1 MPAAPR
7 APGGVPDFFIVGH
20 PKCGTT
26 ALYEMLKRHPQV
38 FMPDFKEPW
47 YFAGDMRPRFQPARS
62 GAVPE
67 TLDGYLSLFEPAGE
81 GQVVG
86 EASSSYLRS
95 REAAG
100 RIAGLRPDARII
112 AIFREPASFLVS
124 LHHQL
129 LLDHIETSK
138 DLREALALE
147 PARREGRRIPG
158 RSHLPQMLLYSDH
171 VRYAEQLTRYR
182 EAFAAEQIL
191 VLIYEDFRADNAGTL
206 RRVQQFL
213 GVREQAEPEALEANT
228 STRRMRSQRLDE
240 LLHSVSVGT
249 GPASRAAKGLVKA
262 LTSSELRD
270 RALRATRRK
279 LVYGE
284 PVAPDEKL
292 MLEIRRR
299 YRGEAEALGECLG
312 RDLVSLWRYDRLG

>member
-1 MPAAPR
+1 MPA
-7 APGGVPDFFIVGH
+7 PGHVPDFFIVGH

-26 ALYEMLKRHPQV
+26 ALYEMLKRHPQI

-47 YFAGDMRPRFQPARS
+47 YFAGDMRPRFQPART

-67 TLDGYLSLFEPAGE
+67 TLDDYLSLFEPAGE
-81 GQVVG
+81 GQTLG

-95 REAAG
+95 REAPG
-100 RIAGLRPDARII
+100 RIAELRPDARII

-138 DLREALALE
+138 DLRAALALE
-147 PARREGRRIPG
+147 PARREGRRVPR

-171 VRYAEQLTRYR
+171 VRYAEQLRRYR
-182 EAFAAEQIL
+182 ESFAAEQIL
-191 VLIYEDFRADNAGTL
+191 VLVYEDFRADNAGTL
-206 RRVQQFL
+206 RQVQQFL
-213 GVREQAEPEALEANT
+213 GVREEPEPEALEANT
-228 STRRMRSQRLDE
+228 SSVRMRSQRIDG

-249 GPASRAAKGLVKA
+249 SPASRAAKGLVKA
-262 LTSSELRD
+262 VTSSALRD
-270 RALRATRRK
+270 RAMRAMRRS

-284 PVAPDEKL
+284 PVAPDQTL

-299 YRGEAEALGECLG
+299 YKAEAEALGECLG